1 MASPHV
7 AGLGLYLYG
16 KYPGAYPTPSS
27 LTAAITGF
35 ATKNSLVTPP
45 PPPGT
50 TRLIA
55 YNGIG
60 L

>member
-7 AGLGLYLYG
+7 AGLGLYFYG
-16 KYPGAYPTPSS
+16 EYPGAYPTPSA

-55 YNGIG
+55 YNENG